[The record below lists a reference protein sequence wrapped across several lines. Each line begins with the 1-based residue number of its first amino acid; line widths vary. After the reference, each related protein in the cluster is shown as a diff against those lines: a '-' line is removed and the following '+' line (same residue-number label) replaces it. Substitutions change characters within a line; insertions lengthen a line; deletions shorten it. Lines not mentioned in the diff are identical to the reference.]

1 MAQTARASYVGKLSR
16 TFKVIL
22 FLPKQAYPTSEP
34 SWHSQAVRYFCL
46 LRFFYRMT
54 IQGFDSEQ
62 AIHYEN
68 GYYLTSDV
76 TRLAK
81 ALGHYELYKRI
92 VGLPGAVVECGVFKA
107 TSLVRWATFR
117 EMLESPLSRPLLG
130 FDIFGA
136 FPRHDDETDNAF
148 AARHDDV
155 AGQGLSIEQVRAV
168 LAHKHLRNVELVPG
182 DVVTTVPAY
191 AAAHPELRI
200 ALLHI
205 DVDVY
210 KPSKVALNALYERV
224 VPGGILVFDDYGT
237 VAGETRAVD
246 ELVAHYGLHLHKL
259 PFTHTPSFLVKP

>member
-1 MAQTARASYVGKLSR
+1 MKNEELNKQFANFSFLIPHSSFIKMTVQNFDTA
-16 TFKVIL
+16 
-22 FLPKQAYPTSEP
+22 
-34 SWHSQAVRYFCL
+34 
-46 LRFFYRMT
+46 
-54 IQGFDSEQ
+54 Q

-68 GYYLTSDV
+68 GFYLTSDI

-81 ALGHYELYKRI
+81 SIGHYDLYKQI
-92 VGLPGAVVECGVFKA
+92 LNLPGAVVECGVFKA

-117 EMLESPLSRPLLG
+117 ELLESPFSRRILG

-155 AGQGLSIEQVRAV
+155 AGQGLSVEQVEAV
-168 LAHKHLRNVELVPG
+168 LAHKGLRNVELISG
-182 DVVTTVPAY
+182 DVVATVPAY

-210 KPSKVALNALYERV
+210 LPSRIALEALYERV
-224 VPGGILVFDDYGT
+224 VPGGVLIFDDYGT

-246 ELVAHYGLHLHKL
+246 ELVARHGLRLQKL
-259 PFTHTPSFLVKP
+259 PFTHTPSFIVKP

>member
-1 MAQTARASYVGKLSR
+1 
-16 TFKVIL
+16 
-22 FLPKQAYPTSEP
+22 
-34 SWHSQAVRYFCL
+34 
-46 LRFFYRMT
+46 MT
-54 IQGFDSEQ
+54 IHDFDSNQ

-68 GYYLTSDV
+68 GFYLTSDV

-81 ALGHYELYKRI
+81 AMGHFELYKMI
-92 VGLPGAVVECGVFKA
+92 TGLPGAVVECGVFKA

-117 EMLESPLSRPLLG
+117 ELLESPYSRRILG

-136 FPRHDDETDNAF
+136 FPRHADETDNAF

-155 AGQGLSIEQVRAV
+155 AGQGLSVAQVQAV
-168 LAHKHLRNVELVPG
+168 LAHKGLRNVELVPG
-182 DVVTTVPAY
+182 DVVSTIPAY

-210 KPSKVALNALYERV
+210 KPSQVALDTLYDLV
-224 VPGGILVFDDYGT
+224 VPSGLLIFDDYGT

-246 ELVAHYGLHLHKL
+246 ELVARHNLRLQKL
-259 PFTHTPSFLVKP
+259 SYTHTPSFVVKPGPRP

>member
-1 MAQTARASYVGKLSR
+1 
-16 TFKVIL
+16 
-22 FLPKQAYPTSEP
+22 
-34 SWHSQAVRYFCL
+34 
-46 LRFFYRMT
+46 MT
-54 IQGFDSEQ
+54 IQDFDSAQ

-68 GYYLTSDV
+68 GFYLTSDV

-81 ALGHYELYKRI
+81 AMGHFELYKMI
-92 VGLPGAVVECGVFKA
+92 TGLPGAVVECGVFKA

-117 EMLESPLSRPLLG
+117 ELLESPLSRRIIG

-155 AGQGLSIEQVRAV
+155 AGQGLSVEQVLAV
-168 LAHKHLRNVELVPG
+168 LAHKNLRHVELVPG
-182 DVVTTVPAY
+182 DVVATIPAY
-191 AAAHPELRI
+191 VAAHPELRI

-210 KPSKVALNALYERV
+210 KPSRVALAELYELV
-224 VPGGILVFDDYGT
+224 VPGGVLIFDDYGT

-246 ELVAHYGLHLHKL
+246 ELVARYQLRLRKL
-259 PFTHTPSFLVKP
+259 PYTHTPSFVVKPGAGE

>member
-1 MAQTARASYVGKLSR
+1 
-16 TFKVIL
+16 
-22 FLPKQAYPTSEP
+22 
-34 SWHSQAVRYFCL
+34 
-46 LRFFYRMT
+46 MT
-54 IQGFDSEQ
+54 VQDFDSAQ

-76 TRLAK
+76 SRLAK
-81 ALGHYELYKRI
+81 ALGHYELYKMI
-92 VGLPGAVVECGVFKA
+92 TGLPGAVVECGVFKA

-117 EMLESPLSRPLLG
+117 ELLESPLSRRIIG
-130 FDIFGA
+130 FDIFGV
-136 FPRHDDETDNAF
+136 FPRHADETDNAF

-155 AGQGLSIEQVRAV
+155 AGHGLRPEQVEAV
-168 LAHKHLRNVELVPG
+168 LAHKNIRNVELVPG

-210 KPSKVALNALYERV
+210 LPSQVALAALYERV
-224 VPGGILVFDDYGT
+224 VPGGVLIFDDYGT

-246 ELVAHYGLHLHKL
+246 ELVTQHGLRLQKL
-259 PFTHTPSFLVKP
+259 PFTHTPSFIVKP

>member
-1 MAQTARASYVGKLSR
+1 
-16 TFKVIL
+16 
-22 FLPKQAYPTSEP
+22 
-34 SWHSQAVRYFCL
+34 
-46 LRFFYRMT
+46 MT
-54 IQGFDSEQ
+54 IQDFDTAQ

-68 GYYLTSDV
+68 GFYLTSDV

-81 ALGHYELYKRI
+81 ALGHYELYKLI
-92 VGLPGAVVECGVFKA
+92 TGLPGAVVECGVFKA

-117 EMLESPLSRPLLG
+117 ELLESPFSRRIIG

-148 AARHDDV
+148 AARHDDL
-155 AGQGLSIEQVRAV
+155 AGQGLSIEQAQAV
-168 LAHKHLRNVELVPG
+168 LAHKGLRNVELVPG
-182 DVVTTVPAY
+182 DVVATVPAY

-210 KPSKVALNALYERV
+210 RPSQVALEALYERV
-224 VPGGILVFDDYGT
+224 VPGGVLIFDDYGT

-246 ELVAHYGLHLHKL
+246 ELVSQYGLKLQKL
-259 PFTHTPSFLVKP
+259 PFTHTPSYIVKNQVSG

>member
-1 MAQTARASYVGKLSR
+1 
-16 TFKVIL
+16 
-22 FLPKQAYPTSEP
+22 
-34 SWHSQAVRYFCL
+34 
-46 LRFFYRMT
+46 MT
-54 IQGFDSEQ
+54 IQGFDSDQ
-62 AIHYEN
+62 AIYYEN
-68 GYYLTSDV
+68 GFYLTSDV

-81 ALGHYELYKRI
+81 AMGHYELYKRI

-117 EMLESPLSRPLLG
+117 EMLESPFSRALIG
-130 FDIFGA
+130 FDIFGH

-155 AGQGLSIEQVRAV
+155 AGRGLSVEEAQAV
-168 LAHKHLRNVELVPG
+168 LAHKHLRNVTLVPG

-210 KPSKVALNALYERV
+210 KPSQVALDTFYERV
-224 VPGGILVFDDYGT
+224 VPSGIIVFDDYGT

-246 ELVAHYGLHLHKL
+246 ELVARYGLTLHKL
-259 PFTHTPSFLVKP
+259 PFTHTPSFIIKP